1 MGFAKLPGKRRHV
14 VVRGRCIISGEDGRI
29 LIQEDA
35 KTGFYIIPGGRL
47 EYSENLPS
55 CLLRELKEEAGITVK
70 PERLV
75 YIVEVIDDRKHEIL
89 FYFKCSYE
97 GIPRSQNRYVK
108 LAWKKP
114 EEIRNKFWPQPL
126 IDLIEKDHPDYKT
139 SYFLVVQNGQILYIN
154 RL

>member
-1 MGFAKLPGKRRHV
+1 MGLAKPPGKRRHV
-14 VVRGRCIISGEDGRI
+14 VVRGRCIIVNGEGDI

-75 YIVEVIDDRKHEIL
+75 YIVEVIEDKKHEIL
-89 FYFKCSYE
+89 FYFKCDYE
-97 GIPRSQNRYVK
+97 GNPRSQNRYVK
-108 LAWKKP
+108 LSWKKP
-114 EEIRNKFWPQPL
+114 EEVRERFWPQPL
-126 IDLIEKDHPDYKT
+126 IELIERDHPEYT
-139 SYFLVVQNGQILYIN
+139 NSYFLVVQNGKILYIN